1 MVKSI
6 QISKKNINFALP
18 HQAQIRRW
26 YSKIPAEP
34 GFTGPAFDALHASVL
49 AAREKGQEV
58 VCSLVLDE
66 MEIRKY
72 TEWDG
77 KKYRGFVDPGN
88 EIDDNDSFP
97 IARDALLFMEVAVN
111 ST

>member
-1 MVKSI
+1 M
-6 QISKKNINFALP
+6 SKAYEFIRKTFNLALP

-26 YSKIPAEP
+26 YSKVHAGP

-58 VCSLVLDE
+58 VCSLMLDE
-66 MEIRKY
+66 MAIRKH

-77 KKYRGFVDPGN
+77 KN
-88 EIDDNDSFP
+88 TEDSSILAMELTIMIHFP
-97 IARDALLFMEVAVN
+97 LPEMRLCLW
-111 ST
+111 